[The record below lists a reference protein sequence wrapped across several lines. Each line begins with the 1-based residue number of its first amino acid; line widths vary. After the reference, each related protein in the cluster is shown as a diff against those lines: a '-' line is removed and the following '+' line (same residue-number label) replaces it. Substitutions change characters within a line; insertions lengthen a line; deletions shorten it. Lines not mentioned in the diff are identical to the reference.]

1 MGDSSYGLS
10 ISTAKFIANEIKEIY
25 KKHDPVAIEPLVER
39 KGYDPL
45 SFLEMFP
52 EQSPNK
58 GKL

>member
-1 MGDSSYGLS
+1 LY
-10 ISTAKFIANEIKEIY
+10 EIKEIY

-58 GKL
+58 GKLCDD